1 MKNDKQ
7 SIVFHELSNGSGNA
21 KGLTGADNL
30 NARYV
35 YNNVRTGG
43 VGTTIAKDV
52 ADYFVKSGYTVKT
65 QGIGW
70 RITLQ

>member
-1 MKNDKQ
+1 MKKDKQ
-7 SIVFHELSNGSGNA
+7 SVVFTELSNGSGKA
-21 KGLTGADNL
+21 KGLTGCENL
-30 NARYV
+30 DARHI

-43 VGTTIAKDV
+43 VGTTVQQNV
-52 ADYFVKSGYTVKT
+52 ADYFRNADYKVVE